1 MMKKN
6 SPSHKENNK
15 GVALITAMM
24 IVAITG
30 IISTNLLWDNI
41 LDTRRTMT
49 TLNRDQ
55 AIQVALGAESWIMKI
70 LKDDALNT
78 QSDHLNEF
86 WAKDLPAL
94 PIDGG
99 DIFGQIT
106 DLQSRFNLNN
116 LVKSDGSI
124 DQDQFEH
131 FQRLLKILNIEANI
145 TAEIID
151 WIDPDQYP
159 TFPGGAEDDNYTK
172 LTPPYRT
179 ANQPMISTSEILSLN
194 SVNPYI
200 YKTLK
205 PHITALP
212 VKTRINVNTANTI
225 VLQSLDNGITKNDA
239 QRLIT
244 ERMPSGFGDVSSSF
258 KSLLLPENL
267 TKISDNSNYFQL
279 KLMIRIDTVTMTM
292 FSNIKRD
299 QNGNTSI
306 LMRSFGST

>member
-1 MMKKN
+1 MKNNYSFYK
-6 SPSHKENNK
+6 SNNK

-41 LDTRRTMT
+41 LDSRRTMT

-55 AIQVALGAESWIMKI
+55 AIQVALGAESWIMK
-70 LKDDALNT
+70 LLSEDALNT

-99 DIFGQIT
+99 NIFGQVT
-106 DLQSRFNLNN
+106 DLQSKFNLNN
-116 LVKSDGSI
+116 LIQADGSI
-124 DQDQFEH
+124 DQGQFEQ
-131 FQRLLKILNIEANI
+131 FQRLLKTLNIETDI
-145 TAEIID
+145 TAEIVD

-159 TFPGGAEDDNYTK
+159 TFPGGAEDDIYTK

-179 ANQPMISTSEILSLN
+179 ANQPMISTSELLSLN
-194 SVNPYI
+194 SVDTYI

-205 PHITALP
+205 PFVTALP
-212 VKTRINVNTANTI
+212 VKTRINVNTADSI
-225 VLQSLDNGITKNDA
+225 ILLSLDNGMTKNDV
-239 QRLIT
+239 QRLII
-244 ERMPSGFGDVSSSF
+244 ERVPSGFSDIPSSF
-258 KSLLLPENL
+258 KSLLLPKNL
-267 TKISDNSNYFQL
+267 TNISNNSNYFQL

-292 FSNIKRD
+292 FSSIRRD

-306 LMRSFGST
+306 LMRSFGAT